1 MTHPAARRLDDPVL
15 PLTFAAPRG
24 AVELAARRAGSLPTV
39 PSQRPRGRRA
49 AVAAPPLGSIAVA
62 PARTAPGTVAC
73 GQCGSGELTH
83 LEMTLTDGSPVV
95 FVSCHACEH
104 KGWFASDGTGEM
116 RSLES
121 VLGSTTKAR

>member
-1 MTHPAARRLDDPVL
+1 MTYSAEMRSDGPALPV
-15 PLTFAAPRG
+15 TFAPSTSA
-24 AVELAARRAGSLPTV
+24 LAAAARAGSLAKI

-49 AVAAPPLGSIAVA
+49 PVVSPPLGSIAHA
-62 PARTAPGTVAC
+62 PARTAPGTVTC

-116 RSLES
+116 LSLES
-121 VLGSTTKAR
+121 VLDSTTKAR